1 MGCLHPVEER
11 HGVYEG
17 RAVARPDRSL
27 CSLCGELL
35 YEPVRPRST
44 QSFELRHGWRQVIE
58 REGDAIGVA
67 DEEGGTEGLVLDR
80 LIRP

>member
-35 YEPVRPRST
+35 YEPVRPRRMAS
-44 QSFELRHGWRQVIE
+44 EPIE
-58 REGDAIGVA
+58 GRGRANVA
-67 DEEGGTEGLVLDR
+67 AGPATV
-80 LIRP
+80 